1 MMKVME
7 IFRKHRRNHYSGM
20 GQCFSLIEQQLCTE
34 DLIIHDPKSS
44 IIEVTKGED
53 FGREIMKELE
63 KFIIFEPLVIIEII
77 LINIDIDVTK
87 PFGFVFKIVLFI
99 LIFLLFIAIITLFIR
114 VVYFSDDS
122 KKVDNKVHRSVTYK
136 LAKKNSEKTKKDK
149 EE

>member
-1 MMKVME
+1 
-7 IFRKHRRNHYSGM
+7 
-20 GQCFSLIEQQLCTE
+20 
-34 DLIIHDPKSS
+34 
-44 IIEVTKGED
+44 
-53 FGREIMKELE
+53 MKELE

-99 LIFLLFIAIITLFIR
+99 LIFLLFIAIITLFTR

>member
-1 MMKVME
+1 
-7 IFRKHRRNHYSGM
+7 
-20 GQCFSLIEQQLCTE
+20 
-34 DLIIHDPKSS
+34 
-44 IIEVTKGED
+44 
-53 FGREIMKELE
+53 MKELE

-77 LINIDIDVTK
+77 LINIDIAK

>member
-1 MMKVME
+1 
-7 IFRKHRRNHYSGM
+7 
-20 GQCFSLIEQQLCTE
+20 
-34 DLIIHDPKSS
+34 
-44 IIEVTKGED
+44 
-53 FGREIMKELE
+53 MKELE

-77 LINIDIDVTK
+77 LINSDIDVTK

-114 VVYFSDDS
+114 VVYFNDDS